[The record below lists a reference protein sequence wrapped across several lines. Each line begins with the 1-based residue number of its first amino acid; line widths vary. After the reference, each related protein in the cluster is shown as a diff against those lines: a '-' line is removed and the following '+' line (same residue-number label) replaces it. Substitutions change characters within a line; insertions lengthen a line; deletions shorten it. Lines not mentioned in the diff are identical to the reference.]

1 MLPWTDFRYTN
12 QPALNTHICT
22 VLKTL
27 QPHIDYQFKSTVWR
41 LEIDPITNI
50 LFAEIRDNGDKRVS
64 FSAINLENGEV
75 YFDDLQTEER
85 WLTGIETAYDCIF
98 LLHNYQSENGPV
110 HKGKEAIDGKTG
122 NTIWSNYT
130 HAFDHLSVNGPII
143 YDTRLQP
150 PQLFIANIKT
160 GAIGRPYQSSI
171 DTDVENH
178 IVLPEISPIETASS
192 LSLQLKTFG
201 NAVHYLE
208 HNNFRIVSL
217 HAFADGTLQQLL
229 YIFTTDNKIV
239 YQDLLNKDIQ
249 KLQPES
255 FLLRKGQLIYL
266 TGKSRLK
273 VLNLDTF

>member
-1 MLPWTDFRYTN
+1 MPIFV
-12 QPALNTHICT
+12 HI
-22 VLKTL
+22 LKTL
-27 QPHIDYQFKSTVWR
+27 QPFINYQFSSTVWR

-50 LFAEIRDNGDKRVS
+50 LFAEIRDSGDKRVT
-64 FSAINLENGEV
+64 FSAIDLENGQV

-85 WLTGIETAYDCIF
+85 WLTGIETAYDSVL
-98 LLHNYQSENGPV
+98 LLHNYQSENGPA
-110 HKGKEAIDGKTG
+110 HKGLIAIDGKTG
-122 NTIWSNYT
+122 KTIWTNYT
-130 HAFDHLSVNGPII
+130 HAFDHQTENGPVI

-150 PQLFIANIKT
+150 PQLLIADIET
-160 GAIGRPYQSSI
+160 GAVVRPYQSSI
-171 DTDVENH
+171 DTEIENH
-178 IVLPEISPIETASS
+178 IVLPRVAPIETAAA

-201 NAVHYLE
+201 NTLHYLD

-239 YQDLLNKDIQ
+239 YQDLLNDRIQ

-255 FLLRKGQLIYL
+255 FLLRKDQLIYL
-266 TGKSRLK
+266 TDKSTLK